1 MMLLIGMLLVVS
13 ISPASTPK
21 GVLPTTSPDQGT
33 LAAGSPIIRVL
44 LEQGTHQH
52 RASCDAGRFQVRTG
66 DDVATVSSP
75 LEVVAAKG
83 SLRIGDQVFTGSVS
97 IRAVSGDMQIG
108 ERHHEGWVEWTPEAG
123 AGGWQMIEQIPLERY
138 LLGVVSR
145 EMSASSFPPAA
156 LEAQAIA
163 ARTYAN
169 FQIQARGPGR
179 RYHLRGDPR
188 SQAYGGTAR
197 IPQKV
202 KDAVEG
208 TRGVHLLAAGRIF
221 ESFYH
226 STCGGQTCSA
236 AQGFGIAGIATM
248 PSVRC
253 DGCVDSRFFRWRQA
267 VPESKLRQALEL
279 VCAGSGIRIGT
290 ISAATP
296 IETTAS
302 GHVPYLRIDHGDGSF
317 EVDTTR
323 LRSALRKS
331 GIRGL
336 RSPSFTVRPTSE
348 GYLFEGRGWGH
359 GIGMCQVGA
368 QGYARRGAN
377 RTWILEHYYPGA
389 MIRTLW

>member
-1 MMLLIGMLLVVS
+1 MVLAVMVLVAS
-13 ISPASTPK
+13 IFTASAPIRALPA
-21 GVLPTTSPDQGT
+21 TSPVAETQS
-33 LAAGSPIIRVL
+33 AGCPNIRVL

-52 RASCDAGRFQVRTG
+52 RITCDAGRFQVRWG
-66 DDVATVSSP
+66 DDVATVHSP
-75 LEVVAAKG
+75 LAVVAAKG
-83 SLRIGDQVFTGSVS
+83 SLRVGDRVFTESVK

-179 RYHLRGDPR
+179 RYHLRGDTR

-197 IPQKV
+197 IPQAI
-202 KDAVEG
+202 KDAVQG
-208 TRGVHLLAAGRIF
+208 TRGFHLLTAGRIF

-236 AQGFGIAGIATM
+236 AQGFGIAGIPTM
-248 PSVRC
+248 PSVAC
-253 DGCVDSRFFRWRQA
+253 DGCVDSRFFRWRQP
-267 VPESKLRQALEL
+267 VPEMQLRQALED
-279 VCAGSGIRIGT
+279 VCTGSGIQLGKV
-290 ISAATP
+290 SAVTP

-302 GHVPYLRIDHGDGSF
+302 GHVPYLRIDHGGGSF
-317 EVDTTR
+317 EIDTSR
-323 LRSALRKS
+323 LRSALGKR
-331 GIRGL
+331 GNRGL
-336 RSPSFTVRPTSE
+336 RSASFTVRRTSE
-348 GYLFEGRGWGH
+348 GYLFDGKGWGH

-377 RTWILEHYYPGA
+377 RIWILEHYYPGA
-389 MIRTLW
+389 KAVRLW